1 MTSPPL
7 TCTDTT
13 ADNPVATRLTSFSSS
28 PPPSRPFLPSSGPRA
43 HETGHS
49 ARVGRG
55 VSAQSQVSRRA
66 RAHKQQGTP
75 LSTCKH
81 AILLEATTP
90 RSAAGTIPATSPHLY
105 DAPWRRQAW
114 RDKFAGFI
122 VRFLPLSL
130 GLRHVDRFRT
140 CTSFSRR
147 TVCFSWHCFLCH
159 TRDPR
164 ATVAATPLEVWRSGH
179 CELADSTPPILSRS
193 LTLLL
198 LAATAPASPR

>member
-1 MTSPPL
+1 MLRGRRLWRKSRNMYYGSTSKCAIHVHRTRSYRRSLLVGLRKIASNKSRASLWLLLLCVFLWPTRGTIAGKTKVPYRVTSPPL

-55 VSAQSQVSRRA
+55 VSTQSQVSRRA

-114 RDKFAGFI
+114 RDNLQA
-122 VRFLPLSL
+122 LSS
-130 GLRHVDRFRT
+130 VSSPFR
-140 CTSFSRR
+140 
-147 TVCFSWHCFLCH
+147 W
-159 TRDPR
+159 D
-164 ATVAATPLEVWRSGH
+164 
-179 CELADSTPPILSRS
+179 
-193 LTLLL
+193 
-198 LAATAPASPR
+198 